1 MSKRMKVAA
10 LVTAS
15 VLATTGVAYA
25 TPAEAPTGSVVTK
38 SQAPEVQS
46 GASVSYL
53 AKAAYAAKK
62 DAARKAAIAK
72 KKKAAA
78 AKRAA
83 EKKAAERRAAQKRA
97 SRSTPRT
104 IKATP
109 VGVAQ
114 RYAASL
120 VPASQFGCLKNL
132 WNRESGWSTTA
143 GNPRSSAYGIPQA
156 LPGSKMASMGADWRT
171 NHETQIKWGLKYIK
185 GRYGTPCSA
194 WSAFLN
200 KGWY

>member
-1 MSKRMKVAA
+1 MSKRMKVTA

-25 TPAEAPTGSVVTK
+25 APVEAPTASVVTK

-72 KKKAAA
+72 KKAA

-83 EKKAAERRAAQKRA
+83 KEAAERRAAQKRA
-97 SRSTPRT
+97 SRSAPRV

-132 WNRESGWSTTA
+132 WNRESGWSTTSA
-143 GNPRSSAYGIPQA
+143 NSSGAYGIPQA
-156 LPGSKMASMGADWRT
+156 LPGRKMASMGADWRT

-185 GRYGTPCSA
+185 GRYGTPCGA

>member
-1 MSKRMKVAA
+1 MSKRMKVAVV
-10 LVTAS
+10 VTAS

-53 AKAAYAAKK
+53 AKAAYAAEK
-62 DAARKAAIAK
+62 AADRKAAIAK

-78 AKRAA
+78 VKRAA
-83 EKKAAERRAAQKRA
+83 KEAAERRAAQKRA
-97 SRSTPRT
+97 SRSAPRT

-132 WNRESGWSTTA
+132 WNRESGWRTNAS
-143 GNPRSSAYGIPQA
+143 NPSGAFGIPQS

-185 GRYGTPCSA
+185 SRYGTPCGA